1 LHERKGYCSTG
12 VIFPGQAH
20 IDPVC
25 DSCIGCSCKRR
36 NGAVVNCDEE
46 RHHFCLPDP
55 SDHATLSRGI
65 RHPVQR
71 DAPPQ
76 DNQAAEQDRPGRT
89 QGAAHRPDRH
99 KRPRGGSRGALG
111 MATGTVKWFNDAKGF
126 GFITEEG
133 GEDIFVHFS
142 EIKGDGFRTLA
153 EGQRV
158 EFEVTSGPKGKKAAN
173 VRKA

>member
-1 LHERKGYCSTG
+1 
-12 VIFPGQAH
+12 
-20 IDPVC
+20 
-25 DSCIGCSCKRR
+25 
-36 NGAVVNCDEE
+36 VVNLDDE
-46 RHHFCLPDP
+46 RHPVCLPDP
-55 SDHATLSRGI
+55 SDHATLSKGFQ
-65 RHPVQR
+65 HPVLR

-76 DNQAAEQDRPGRT
+76 DIPAAEVEEKPGRT
-89 QGAAHRPDRH
+89 QGAAYRPDRH
-99 KRPRGGSRGALG
+99 NRPRGGSRGALG